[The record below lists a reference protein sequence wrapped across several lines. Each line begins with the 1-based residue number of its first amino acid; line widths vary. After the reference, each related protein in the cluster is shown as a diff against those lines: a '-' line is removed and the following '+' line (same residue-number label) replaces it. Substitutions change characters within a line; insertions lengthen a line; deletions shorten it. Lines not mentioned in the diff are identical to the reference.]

1 MLLKQGANADKVV
14 YSKLQDLLPYEI
26 TAEDD
31 DELKKPDD
39 EAIKKITED
48 TKKALEK
55 LTHSKISAAMP
66 VRAADKQAP
75 AQYIRFV

>member
-1 MLLKQGANADKVV
+1 M

-31 DELKKPDD
+31 EELKKPDD

-66 VRAADKQAP
+66 IRAADKQAP
-75 AQYIRFV
+75 AQYIR